1 MHITFLGTGA
11 ADWRPED
18 ADFRAFTST
27 RINKDLLID
36 GTMMVWPRL
45 ESAVGEIKDI
55 IITHN
60 HRDHFDIEL
69 VKKLAPVRLHI
80 HKSWAHKVQ
89 AEGVE
94 VIPFAC
100 NEAFAVGEYT
110 VTALPSNHLTEDWN
124 DETVHYVIEKDGKAL
139 FYATDGA
146 WITTREWHGL
156 LKFELDAAIFDA
168 TIGDPY
174 PGDYRIF
181 EHNNLNMVRIMLETM
196 RCPKFAGKPAFGK
209 IHGVIKE
216 NAPVF
221 ITHMARTLHPA
232 HAELVKSLEGEFVV
246 AYDGFE
252 ADI

>member
-11 ADWRPED
+11 ADWRRED

-27 RINKDLLID
+27 RINGDLLID
-36 GTMMVWPRL
+36 GTMAVYERL
-45 ESAVGEIKDI
+45 EGHTGEIKDVLY
-55 IITHN
+55 THN

-69 VKKLAPVRLHI
+69 LKKLAPVRAHI

-94 VIPFAC
+94 VIPFEC
-100 NEAFAVGEYT
+100 NEKFAVGGYE
-110 VTALPSNHLTEDWN
+110 VMALPSNHLTEDWN
-124 DETVHYVIEKDGKAL
+124 DITVHYVVTHNGKSV

-156 LKFELDAAIFDA
+156 LNYELDAAIFDA
-168 TIGDPY
+168 TIGDSY

-181 EHNNLNMVRIMLETM
+181 EHNNLDMVRLMLKTM
-196 RCPKFAGKPAFGK
+196 RCPMFADKPAFGR
-209 IHGVIKE
+209 IHGVIKPD
-216 NAPVF
+216 APVF
-221 ITHMARTLHPA
+221 ITHLARTLHPSQ
-232 HAELVKSLEGEFVV
+232 AELVKSLEGEFVV

>member
-11 ADWRPED
+11 ADWRRTDPG
-18 ADFRAFTST
+18 FRAFTST
-27 RINKDLLID
+27 RIDNALLID
-36 GTMMVWPRL
+36 GTMDVFERIGDT
-45 ESAVGEIKDI
+45 SEITDVI
-55 IITHN
+55 YTHN

-69 VKKLAPVRLHI
+69 LKKLAPVRAHI

-94 VIPFAC
+94 VVPFEC
-100 NEAFAVGEYT
+100 NAAFKAGEYE

-124 DETVHYVIEKDGKAL
+124 DETVHFVVCKDGKAV

-156 LKFELDAAIFDA
+156 LNFELDAAIFDA
-168 TIGDPY
+168 TIGDSY
-174 PGDYRIF
+174 PGDFRIF
-181 EHNNLNMVRIMLETM
+181 EHNNLDMVRLMLKTL
-196 RCPKFAGKPAFGK
+196 RCPMFADKPAMGK
-209 IHGVIKE
+209 IHSVIKPG
-216 NAPVF
+216 APVF

-232 HAELVKSLEGEFVV
+232 HEELAKALEGEFVV

-252 ADI
+252 TDI